1 MKNKYLYT
9 IMVRKA
15 FTSKH
20 LFSETKELITKF
32 HTQPEKM
39 KIYKTIE
46 LSHSD
51 FELFKNNLLND
62 WDFIKELDQNEFPI
76 FLVKEVGASDSSGII
91 VDPSGSAY
99 ARYSGLVIEE
109 QEMFQCSNCGGK
121 FIGHPAISRKD
132 NKSPVCSQ
140 CGLVE
145 AVNDFALASF
155 LEDLQISSN
164 TYDVKI
170 IVEKPNGETF
180 FISPQNEP
188 VES

>member
-1 MKNKYLYT
+1 MG
-9 IMVRKA
+9 
-15 FTSKH
+15 
-20 LFSETKELITKF
+20 F
-32 HTQPEKM
+32 H
-39 KIYKTIE
+39 
-46 LSHSD
+46 
-51 FELFKNNLLND
+51 
-62 WDFIKELDQNEFPI
+62 KELDQNEFPI